1 MNVYIW
7 LSARV
12 LMNHMVMYICLCAS
26 VCVYLPFCPCVNESY
41 GCIFAYAPVY
51 VYIWL
56 SACVLMNHMVVYLP
70 MRQCMCIF
78 GFLPVC

>member
-1 MNVYIW
+1 
-7 LSARV
+7 
-12 LMNHMVMYICLCAS
+12 MNHMVVYLIFAS
-26 VCVYLPFCPCVNESY
+26 VCVYLAFCLCVNESY
-41 GCIFAYAPVY
+41 GCIFAYVPVY

-70 MRQCMCIF
+70 MCQCMCIF